1 MSLKKFNPYENMR
14 IDKVK
19 AHVMYLKKPNKQYT
33 NYDKDEEED
42 IHHDKQPW
50 EIGNIKNLC
59 KGKPKTKLNK
69 EIIFD
74 VHKDGKPIK
83 KKKESKKEKDTRAF
97 VMMDGKKYHQIG
109 GTAFLK

>member
-59 KGKPKTKLNK
+59 KGKPKPK
-69 EIIFD
+69 
-74 VHKDGKPIK
+74 
-83 KKKESKKEKDTRAF
+83 
-97 VMMDGKKYHQIG
+97 
-109 GTAFLK
+109 